1 METDFTL
8 YRKKSRPVGIA
19 GIILWA
25 CRLFVGFLFIFSG
38 LIKANDP
45 TGFGYKLQEYFHVF
59 KLDFL
64 NDYATWLAVFICGF
78 EIVLGA
84 FLLLGFYGRKVAWG
98 LLLLIGFFTFLTFY
112 SAFFEVVSSCGCF
125 GDAIPLTPWQSFLK
139 DLVLLVPI
147 LFIFRH
153 KKGIRPIISGKLTR
167 SLTAVLV
174 FVPSFGIGVY
184 AVCYLPFIDF
194 LPYKEGKHI
203 PSQMILPEGEK
214 GDVYEFIYEIRD
226 KTTGQTRKVS
236 DTEYMNGLWE
246 DENLEIVGEPSSRL
260 VKKGYQIP
268 IADLVISDLEGND
281 VTQDIIS
288 NPYFNFIVVSTYL
301 DKMSTADLIALDKIN
316 SSICD
321 LSADYNLRAV
331 LLTASSATEI
341 AQLNSAMDLVLET
354 FQADAVPLKSMVR
367 SNPGLLLVQNG
378 TVIKKWPKR
387 TFPDKAEI
395 IALID

>member
-8 YRKKSRPVGIA
+8 YRTKNRPGG

-25 CRLFVGFLFIFSG
+25 CRLFVGMLFIFSG

-45 TGFGYKLQEYFHVF
+45 TGFGYKLQEYFHV
-59 KLDFL
+59 LNMGFL
-64 NDYATWLAVFICGF
+64 NDYATWLAVFVCGF

-84 FLLLGFYGRKVAWG
+84 FLLLGLYGRKVAWG
-98 LLLLIGFFTFLTFY
+98 LLLLIVFFTFLTFY

-139 DLVLLVPI
+139 DLVLLALI
-147 LFIFRH
+147 LVIFWH
-153 KKGIRPIISGKLTR
+153 KKNIQPMISGRSAKVLT
-167 SLTAVLV
+167 TVLV
-174 FVPSFGIGVY
+174 VLLSFGTGVY
-184 AVCYLPFIDF
+184 TVYYLPFIDF

-203 PSQMILPEGEK
+203 PSQMVLPEGEK

-226 KTTGQTRKVS
+226 RTTGQTRKVS

-246 DENLEIVGEPSSRL
+246 DENLEVVGEPSSRL

-268 IADLVISDLEGND
+268 ITDLVISDLEGND

-301 DKMSTADLIALDKIN
+301 DKMSTADLIALDRIN
-316 SSICD
+316 SSIHD
-321 LSADYNLRAV
+321 LSTDYHLRAV
-331 LLTASSATEI
+331 LLTASSAAEI
-341 AQLNSAMDLVLET
+341 DRLNSAMDLVLET
-354 FQADAVPLKSMVR
+354 FQTDAVPLKSMVR
-367 SNPGLLLVQNG
+367 SNPGLLLLQNG
-378 TVIKKWPKR
+378 TIIKKWPKR
-387 TFPDKAEI
+387 AFPDKAEI
-395 IALID
+395 VSLIDN